1 MSLNDL
7 NAFVVVRFNETEEIE
22 IVRRSWLQ
30 GSDSVLCP
38 PLKKFK
44 ACLTN
49 QSKSVPDD
57 SWLPYKVDII
67 GSRDQFPAAVNLRKR
82 YESRGEVDST
92 DIDAPRRIQVV
103 DHYYNENF
111 DIETRKTGRKRT
123 TKSKSS
129 TLGNSRS
136 AGQSSAPPKFQPDG
150 TRPPLTISSSSNLAS
165 IQHEAILA
173 SAVHA
178 TTSSLSPFSQSS
190 CGSFSTSTN
199 LAAAAAASPMG
210 HGIQH
215 HPASAAAAAASPMG
229 HGIQHHPA
237 SAASAAASP
246 MGHGIQHHPASAASA
261 AASPMGHGIQ
271 HHPASAAS
279 AAASP
284 MGHGIQHHPASAA
297 SAAASPMGH
306 GIQHHPASAASA
318 AASPMGHGIQHHPAS
333 AASAA
338 ASPMGHGI
346 QHHPASAA
354 SAAAS
359 PMGHGIQHH
368 PASAA
373 AAAASAIGVYDA
385 SRADILDFLV
395 TAVRWIETTQR
406 AMHGAICGL
415 ATEVKDFHLQ
425 FLALQNSSS
434 RSTGANSSNAQHGQ
448 QPTDR
453 PILQDLP
460 FTEVDKL
467 TEWATRLTS
476 DRGCLNDAFLFFKRL
491 TSKTLMKSVANI
503 LYHIMDDKLAHQ
515 FSLRGAK
522 RSGVSKYCFESTG
535 LLPFIKNVV
544 WSVHKDA
551 KGEAIESAVG
561 EHLRHSGTRFRRKR
575 CSQQSAQR
583 PTGELR
589 NSAAGPRSTRQSG
602 GDGAD
607 MNTDGDA
614 SGESDSSSDDEG
626 AHDSSEDN
634 DNGGQRFEVINVDG
648 CTLTQL

>member
-215 HPASAAAAAASPMG
+215 HPASAAAAAAS
-229 HGIQHHPA
+229 
-237 SAASAAASP
+237 
-246 MGHGIQHHPASAASA
+246 
-261 AASPMGHGIQ
+261 
-271 HHPASAAS
+271 
-279 AAASP
+279 
-284 MGHGIQHHPASAA
+284 
-297 SAAASPMGH
+297 
-306 GIQHHPASAASA
+306 
-318 AASPMGHGIQHHPAS
+318 
-333 AASAA
+333 
-338 ASPMGHGI
+338 
-346 QHHPASAA
+346 
-354 SAAAS
+354 
-359 PMGHGIQHH
+359 
-368 PASAA
+368 
-373 AAAASAIGVYDA
+373 AIGVYDA

-395 TAVRWIETTQR
+395 TAVRRIETTQR

>member
-306 GIQHHPASAASA
+306 GIQHHPASAA
-318 AASPMGHGIQHHPAS
+318 
-333 AASAA
+333 
-338 ASPMGHGI
+338 
-346 QHHPASAA
+346 
-354 SAAAS
+354 
-359 PMGHGIQHH
+359 
-368 PASAA
+368 

-395 TAVRWIETTQR
+395 TAVRRIETTQR